1 MESGALGRPAACG
14 SSRSLCDVS
23 ECGPVCSVLS
33 GVLGVLCVSVLSGVL
48 GSGSRGAGD
57 ELFTVTAVCFSE
69 KRSKPRPKPPAV
81 PQRVTGADVLCQPGD
96 GLITTLSRL
105 KERCRSRDALISTM
119 RIRRTST
126 RALAARVQ
134 QSWWQGAA
142 TLPMCSAYAL
152 GGTNGPALIES
163 CIL

>member
-1 MESGALGRPAACG
+1 MA
-14 SSRSLCDVS
+14 
-23 ECGPVCSVLS
+23 GP
-33 GVLGVLCVSVLSGVL
+33 
-48 GSGSRGAGD
+48 
-57 ELFTVTAVCFSE
+57 FTS
-69 KRSKPRPKPPAV
+69 
-81 PQRVTGADVLCQPGD
+81 TGADLKPELHTGLLQFRKKEPCQ
-96 GLITTLSRL
+96 TRNAL
-105 KERCRSRDALISTM
+105 KSTAILWRM
-119 RIRRTST
+119 PT